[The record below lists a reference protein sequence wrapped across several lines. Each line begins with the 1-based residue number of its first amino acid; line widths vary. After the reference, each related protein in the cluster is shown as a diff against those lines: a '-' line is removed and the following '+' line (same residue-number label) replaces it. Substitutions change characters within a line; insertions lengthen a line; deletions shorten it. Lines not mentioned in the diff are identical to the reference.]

1 MKHDSRRS
9 RLKSGTEARHES
21 SSKNGSGFAIGQQAG
36 LGDGGCGSGGMQ
48 RMLQKRPVAR
58 CMSLLLAFNGCWVTG
73 GAGGEAWRKILIFK
87 GG

>member
-1 MKHDSRRS
+1 
-9 RLKSGTEARHES
+9 
-21 SSKNGSGFAIGQQAG
+21 
-36 LGDGGCGSGGMQ
+36 
-48 RMLQKRPVAR
+48 MLQKRPVAR